1 LVNKTLKFFPPLH
14 PRTPAL
20 TDYSNGDDMIS
31 IDYILDQPI
40 TLTNCDR
47 EPIHIPNAIQ
57 PHGILLIFNEENL
70 QISQISDNTE
80 LLLGYSPHEL
90 LNQSLNKLLNV
101 EGLNAITQCLARD
114 FEAINPLN
122 LKVLNSQ
129 QQIIPF
135 YGIVH
140 RSLDNLLILELEPYN
155 RDEPDDL
162 WQFYQ
167 LTRQLL
173 TKIQNADNLSTLSQL
188 IAEEIREVTGFD
200 RVMIYRFDED
210 SAGEVIA
217 ETKRSDLTSFLGLRY
232 PDSDIPKQAKELYRL
247 NKLRLIPDINY
258 QPAALIPNISPLTQT
273 PPDLSLAVLRSVSPL
288 HIEYLQNMQVGASM
302 SISLLKNNQLW
313 GLIACHHQ
321 TAKYI
326 SYHIRTFCELVG
338 QLMSI
343 ELINK
348 EEQENLTDKIQL
360 KNLLSDFVE
369 NISESENFVELL
381 TQNQENLLHLFKASG
396 AAIISHD
403 LVMLLGQ
410 TPSENQIYEL
420 IDWVIPHLQN
430 NLYYTDSLPKV
441 YPNAAQFKE
450 LASGVIVVS
459 ITKLQRNFIIWFRPE
474 VIQTVNW
481 GGEPDK
487 QKNIDEDGNLTL
499 SPRKSFEKWEEIVK
513 LKSLPWQK
521 HEIEAV
527 LELRSVIVG
536 IILKKADELAL
547 INEQL
552 QESNNELDA
561 FAYIASHDL
570 KEPLRGIHNYA
581 NFLLEDYRHQ
591 LDEDGIYKLDILME
605 LTTRM
610 ENLINALLHFSR
622 LSRADLKRTTI
633 NLKDLV
639 ENVFNILKISQPDSQ
654 INIQIA
660 KDFPIIEADKV
671 LVEEI
676 YTNLMSNAI
685 KYNEQMEKQIQIG
698 WIIGKPQ
705 WSLID
710 HPCFQQNIPIFY
722 VRDNGIGIREKHLDT
737 IFRIFK
743 RLHEQEQYGGG
754 TGAGLTIVKK
764 IVERHGGQI
773 WLESKLKAGTTF
785 YFTLVKTDE

>member
-1 LVNKTLKFFPPLH
+1 
-14 PRTPAL
+14 
-20 TDYSNGDDMIS
+20 MIP
-31 IDYILDQPI
+31 IDYIFNQPI

-57 PHGILLIFNEENL
+57 PHGICLIFNEEDW
-70 QISQISDNTE
+70 QITQISDNTQ
-80 LLLGYSPHEL
+80 LLLGYLPDEL
-90 LNQSLNKLLNV
+90 LNQSLDKLLNV
-101 EGLNAITQCLARD
+101 EGLNTITQCLTRD

-129 QQIIPF
+129 QETITF
-135 YGIVH
+135 HGILH
-140 RSLDNLLILELEPYN
+140 RSPDNLLILELETFN
-155 RDEPDDL
+155 KNETHDSF
-162 WQFYQ
+162 QFYQ
-167 LTRQLL
+167 LTRHLL
-173 TKIQNADNLSTLSQL
+173 TKIQNVSDICTLSQL
-188 IAEEIREVTGFD
+188 VAEEIREITGFD
-200 RVMIYRFDED
+200 RVMVYRLDQDD
-210 SAGEVIA
+210 SGEIIA
-217 ETKRSDLTSFLGLRY
+217 ETKRTDLPAFLGLRY

-247 NKLRLIPDINY
+247 NKIRLIPDINY
-258 QPAALIPNISPLTQT
+258 QPAALIPSISPLTQT
-273 PPDLSLAVLRSVSPL
+273 SPDLSFSVLRSVSPL
-288 HIEYLQNMQVGASM
+288 HIEYLQNMKVGASM

-313 GLIACHHQ
+313 GLISCHHQ
-321 TAKYI
+321 TPKYQ
-326 SYHIRTFCELVG
+326 SYYIQTFCELIG
-338 QLMSI
+338 QLMSL
-343 ELINK
+343 ELTNK
-348 EEQENLTDKIQL
+348 EEQENLIDKIQL

-369 NISESENFVELL
+369 SIAESGDFVDVLS
-381 TQNQENLLHLFKASG
+381 QNQEVLLQLLKASG

-403 LVMLLGQ
+403 SIMLLGK

-430 NLYYTDSLPKV
+430 NLYYTDSLPKI
-441 YPNAAQFKE
+441 YPPAEQFKE
-450 LASGVIVVS
+450 LASGVIIIS

-481 GGEPDK
+481 GGNPDK

-499 SPRKSFEKWEEIVK
+499 SPRKSFAIWQEIVK
-513 LKSLPWQK
+513 FKSLPWQK

-527 LELRSVIVG
+527 IELRSVIVG

-552 QESNNELDA
+552 QDSNNELDA

-591 LDEDGIYKLDILME
+591 LDEDGIYKLDILMQ

-610 ENLINALLHFSR
+610 ENLINALLNFSR
-622 LSRADLKRTTI
+622 LSRTDLNRNNI
-633 NLKDLV
+633 NLNDLV
-639 ENVFNILKISQPDSQ
+639 ENVSNILKISQSDSQ
-654 INIQIA
+654 INIQI
-660 KDFPIIEADKV
+660 PRNLPVIEADSV

-676 YTNLMSNAI
+676 FTNLMSNAI
-685 KYNEQMEKQIQIG
+685 KYNENPEKQIEIG
-698 WIIGKPQ
+698 CIIGKPE

-710 HPCFQQNIPIFY
+710 HPCFHQNIPIFY
-722 VRDNGIGIREKHLDT
+722 IRDNGIGIREKHLDT

-764 IVERHGGQI
+764 IVERHGGKI
-773 WLESKLKAGTTF
+773 WVESKLKAGTTF
-785 YFTLVKTDE
+785 YFTLVKDHEH

>member
-1 LVNKTLKFFPPLH
+1 
-14 PRTPAL
+14 
-20 TDYSNGDDMIS
+20 MIS
-31 IDYILDQPI
+31 IDYIVDQPI

-57 PHGILLIFNEENL
+57 PHGIFLIFNEEDL

-80 LLLGYSPHEL
+80 LILGYSPHEL
-90 LNQSLNKLLNV
+90 LNQSLNKLF
-101 EGLNAITQCLARD
+101 NAEDINSIIQCLARD

-140 RSLDNLLILELEPYN
+140 RSLDNLLILELEPCN
-155 RDEPDDL
+155 GDEPYDFFR
-162 WQFYQ
+162 FYQ

-210 SAGEVIA
+210 GTGEVIA
-217 ETKRSDLTSFLGLRY
+217 ETKRDDLTPFLGLHY

-258 QPAALIPNISPLTQT
+258 QPAALIPNLSPLTQT
-273 PPDLSLAVLRSVSPL
+273 SPDLSFSVLRSVSPL
-288 HIEYLQNMQVGASM
+288 HIEYLQNMKLGASM
-302 SISLLKNNQLW
+302 SISLLKNHQLW

-326 SYHIRTFCELVG
+326 YYHIRTFCELVG

-343 ELINK
+343 ELKNK
-348 EEQENLTDKIQL
+348 EETENLTDKIHL

-369 NISESENFVELL
+369 NISESENFVEVL
-381 TQNQENLLHLFKASG
+381 TQNQENLLHLVKASG

-403 LVMLLGQ
+403 LVMLLGK
-410 TPSENQIYEL
+410 TPSENQIHEL
-420 IDWVIPHLQN
+420 LDWVIPRLQN
-430 NLYYTDSLPKV
+430 NIYYTDCLPKV
-441 YPNAAQFKE
+441 YPNAEQFKE
-450 LASGVIVVS
+450 LASGVIVIS

-474 VIQTVNW
+474 VMQTVNW

-499 SPRKSFEKWEEIVK
+499 SPRKSFEKWQEIVK

-521 HEIEAV
+521 YELEAV
-527 LELRSVIVG
+527 IELRSVIVG

-552 QESNNELDA
+552 QDLNNELDA

-591 LDEDGIYKLDILME
+591 LDADGVNKLDTLMQ

-622 LSRADLKRTTI
+622 LSRAELNRTNI
-633 NLKDLV
+633 NLNDLV
-639 ENVFNILKISQPDSQ
+639 NNVFNIFKISQSEFNL
-654 INIQIA
+654 NIQIA
-660 KDFPIIEADKV
+660 QNFPVVKADRV

-685 KYNEQMEKQIQIG
+685 KYNEQPEKQIEIG
-698 WIIGKPQ
+698 WIIGKPK

-722 VRDNGIGIREKHLDT
+722 VKDNGIGIREKHLDT

-743 RLHEQEQYGGG
+743 RLHGQNQYGGG

-773 WLESKLKAGTTF
+773 WIESKLKAGTTF
-785 YFTLVKTDE
+785 YFTLVKENEQ

>member
-1 LVNKTLKFFPPLH
+1 MSINK
-14 PRTPAL
+14 
-20 TDYSNGDDMIS
+20 NMIS
-31 IDYILDQPI
+31 IDYIVNQPI

-57 PHGILLIFNEENL
+57 PHGIFLIFNEEDL

-90 LNQSLNKLLNV
+90 LNQSLNKLF
-101 EGLNAITQCLARD
+101 NAEDINSIIQCLARD

-129 QQIIPF
+129 KQIIPF

-140 RSLDNLLILELEPYN
+140 RSLENLLILELEPCN
-155 RDEPDDL
+155 GDEPDNF

-173 TKIQNADNLSTLSQL
+173 TKIQNADNLNTLSQL

-210 SAGEVIA
+210 GAGEVIA
-217 ETKRSDLTSFLGLRY
+217 ETKRNDLTSFLGLRY

-258 QPAALIPNISPLTQT
+258 QSAALIPNLSPLTQT
-273 PPDLSLAVLRSVSPL
+273 PPDLSLSVLRSVSPL

-302 SISLLKNNQLW
+302 SVSLLKNNQLW

-321 TAKYI
+321 TTKYI

-338 QLMSI
+338 KLMSI
-343 ELINK
+343 ELRNK
-348 EEQENLTDKIQL
+348 EEQENLTEKMQL

-369 NISESENFVELL
+369 RISESEDFVDVLRK
-381 TQNQENLLHLFKASG
+381 NQEILLHLVKASG

-403 LVMLLGQ
+403 LVMLVGQ
-410 TPSENQIYEL
+410 TPSENQVHEL

-441 YPNAAQFKE
+441 YPNAVQFKE
-450 LASGVIVVS
+450 LASGVIIIS

-474 VIQTVNW
+474 VMQTVNW

-499 SPRKSFEKWEEIVK
+499 SPRKSFEKWQEIVK

-521 HEIEAV
+521 YELEAV
-527 LELRSVIVG
+527 IELRSIIVG

-547 INEQL
+547 MNEQL
-552 QESNNELDA
+552 QDLNNELDA

-581 NFLLEDYRHQ
+581 NFLLEDYRDQ
-591 LDEDGIYKLDILME
+591 LDADGVNKLDTLMQ

-622 LSRADLKRTTI
+622 LSRAELNRT
-633 NLKDLV
+633 NLNLNDLV
-639 ENVFNILKISQPDSQ
+639 NNVFNIFQISQSQ
-654 INIQIA
+654 FNINIQIA
-660 KDFPIIEADKV
+660 ENFPVVKADRV

-685 KYNEQMEKQIQIG
+685 KYNEQPEKQIEIG
-698 WIIGKPQ
+698 WIIGKPE

-722 VRDNGIGIREKHLDT
+722 VKDNGIGIREKHLDT

-743 RLHEQEQYGGG
+743 RLHGQHQYGGG

-773 WLESKLKAGTTF
+773 WVESKLKAGTTF
-785 YFTLVKTDE
+785 YFTLFKENEQ